1 MFHPLCAFTKFL
13 KLYLQCTKYVSAFD
27 LFIEMKPFNVKVS
40 VNCPPD
46 TDTPG
51 FANEQV
57 MKPEET
63 HLISEGAGLFQPD
76 QVAKYAF

>member
-1 MFHPLCAFTKFL
+1 
-13 KLYLQCTKYVSAFD
+13 
-27 LFIEMKPFNVKVS
+27 MKPFGIKVS

-51 FANEQV
+51 FATEQV

-76 QVAKYAF
+76 QVAKYVFFLLLKLF